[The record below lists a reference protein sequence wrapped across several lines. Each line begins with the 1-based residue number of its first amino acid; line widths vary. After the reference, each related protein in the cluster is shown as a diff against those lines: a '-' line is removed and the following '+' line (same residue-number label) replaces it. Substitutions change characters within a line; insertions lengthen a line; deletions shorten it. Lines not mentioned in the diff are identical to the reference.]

1 MGIDWKIEINTLHTN
16 LKNQTLNTK
25 ILMIA
30 SSIFLIISGL
40 AFTFITEEIT
50 QFLDVDTNQTSI
62 LFFQILGSLYFGF
75 GLLNWMAK
83 NNLIGGIYSKPLI
96 VGNLAHF
103 LISTFALVRIVGNYS
118 NQEFIVILS
127 LTILYSIFTLGFGYV
142 FNKTPIK

>member
-1 MGIDWKIEINTLHTN
+1 MGIDWEIEINTLYTN
-16 LKNQTLNTK
+16 LKNETLNTK

-30 SSIFLIISGL
+30 SSIFLMISGL
-40 AFTFITEEIT
+40 AFTFITEEIA
-50 QFLDVDTNQTSI
+50 QFLDADINQTSI

-96 VGNLAHF
+96 IGNLAHF
-103 LISTFALVRIVGNYS
+103 LISTFALIRIVGNYS
-118 NQEFIVILS
+118 NQEFIIILS

-142 FNKTPIK
+142 FNKNPIK